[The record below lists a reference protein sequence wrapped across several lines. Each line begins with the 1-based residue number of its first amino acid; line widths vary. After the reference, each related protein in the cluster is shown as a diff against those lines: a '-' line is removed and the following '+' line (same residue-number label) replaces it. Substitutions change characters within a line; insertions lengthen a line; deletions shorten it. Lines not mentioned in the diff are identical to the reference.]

1 MPYLY
6 LAESYN
12 ELDLLTQLVNKIENI
27 ERPLKEFNSESYLKT
42 ELQRIRI
49 SACRDILIF
58 GVHADHYLNFHLC
71 LVYGLQIRVIDILK
85 YLSDELY
92 LSERGAYMYRHCTI
106 LHVEL
111 GNLAVFYEKLGKMRV
126 GFENR

>member
-12 ELDLLTQLVNKIENI
+12 ELDLLTQLVDKIENI
-27 ERPLKEFNSESYLKT
+27 ERPLKEFNKESYLTT

-58 GVHADHYLNFHLC
+58 GAHADQYLNFHLC

-85 YLSDELY
+85 YLRDKLY
-92 LSERGAYMYRHCTI
+92 LSEKETYIYKHCTI
-106 LHVEL
+106 LHVEM
-111 GNLAVFYEKLGKMRV
+111 GKLAVFYEKLGKMRV

>member
-12 ELDLLTQLVNKIENI
+12 ELDLLTELVNKIENI
-27 ERPLKEFNSESYLKT
+27 ERPLKEFNKENYLKI
-42 ELQRIRI
+42 EMQRIRI

-58 GVHADHYLNFHLC
+58 GIHADHYLNFHLC
-71 LVYGLQIRVIDILK
+71 QVYGLQIRVIDILK
-85 YLSDELY
+85 YLRDKLY
-92 LSERGAYMYRHCTI
+92 LCERETYIYKHCTI
-106 LHVEL
+106 LHIEL
-111 GNLAVFYEKLGKMRV
+111 GNLAVFYERLGKMRV